1 MISLGNRDGRK
12 GLEQGFS
19 SNKREMDETELE
31 EGEACSYHDDDTS
44 IDPDVSLSY
53 LDDKLQHVLG
63 HFKKDFEGVVSAES
77 LGESSTAKYL
87 LYYMFK
93 RPI

>member
-53 LDDKLQHVLG
+53 LVSIFCNLIILYSSILSSLTLLILDQDT
-63 HFKKDFEGVVSAES
+63 FESVES
-77 LGESSTAKYL
+77 L
-87 LYYMFK
+87 
-93 RPI
+93 